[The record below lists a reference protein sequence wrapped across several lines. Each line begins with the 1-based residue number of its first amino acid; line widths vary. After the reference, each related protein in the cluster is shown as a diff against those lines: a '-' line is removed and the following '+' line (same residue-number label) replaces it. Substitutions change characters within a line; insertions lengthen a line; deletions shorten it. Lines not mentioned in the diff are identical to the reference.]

1 VSISLKPRHVRRYKD
16 IARLLVKYGRG
27 DLVSQAGLDTLDGD
41 APVDPSVVADAEQL
55 AADLERLGPTYVKLG
70 QLMSTR
76 ADLLPP
82 AYVAAL
88 ARLQDDV
95 EGFPFAEV
103 ERIVETEL
111 GVRMSRAFTT
121 FDNIPIASASL
132 GQVHKATL
140 RNGRAV
146 AVKVQRPGIREQVLD
161 DLDALREIAE
171 FADAHTSAG
180 RRYGF
185 AAMLE
190 EFRTS
195 MLRELDYQQEAAN
208 LRTLGANLA
217 DFPRIV
223 VPQPVADYTTSRVL
237 TMDFVGG
244 RKLTSLGPL
253 AQLEVDGRALADQLI
268 GAYLKGILVD
278 GFFHAD
284 PHPGNVFLTETGD
297 IALIDLGMIG
307 RVPADM
313 QDQLLKLLLAT
324 SEGRGDEAARLLMG
338 LAERVEDDVDE
349 TAYRRAVSAIVTA
362 HQGVELADVRAGAV
376 LVDLSTCAVD
386 NGLRPPPE
394 LTMLARALIAL
405 DEVARTLDPA
415 YDPNAA
421 IQRQAADILKQHLTG
436 SASQGNLFTTVL
448 EAKEFVERLP
458 GRVNKVMDALAEG
471 ELKLNVRG
479 IDERELMFGVTKLA
493 NRLTT
498 GLVIAA
504 LVIGAAMLMQVPTK
518 TTLFGYPALAI
529 VCFGVAATFGV
540 ILLANIWLTD
550 RRAADARSKA
560 ARRR

>member
-1 VSISLKPRHVRRYKD
+1 VALSLRPRHVRRYKD

-27 DLVSQAGLDTLDGD
+27 DLVSQAGLDPLDGD
-41 APVDPSVVADAEQL
+41 VPADPSVVADAEQL
-55 AADLERLGPTYVKLG
+55 ATDLEGLGPTYVKLG

-103 ERIVETEL
+103 ERIVEAEL

-121 FDNIPIASASL
+121 FENIPIASASL

-171 FADAHTSAG
+171 FADAHTSYG

-253 AQLEVDGRALADQLI
+253 AQLEVDGRTLADQLI

-284 PHPGNVFLTETGD
+284 PHPGNVFLTDTGD

-307 RVPADM
+307 RIPADM
-313 QDQLLKLLLAT
+313 QERLLKLLLAV
-324 SEGRGDEAARLLMG
+324 SEGRGDEAARVLLG
-338 LAERVEDDVDE
+338 LAQQVEDEVDE
-349 TAYRRAVSAIVTA
+349 TAYRRAVASIVTA
-362 HQGVELADVRAGAV
+362 HQGASLADVRAGAV
-376 LVDLSTCAVD
+376 LVDLSTCAID

-405 DEVARTLDPA
+405 DEVARTLDPS

-421 IQRQAADILKQHLTG
+421 IQRQAADILKQRLTG

-504 LVIGAAMLMQVPTK
+504 LIIGAAMLMRVPTR